1 MRLTL
6 RTMLAF
12 LDDILEPDDAEDVGK
27 KIEESE
33 FASNLVHRTR
43 DCMRRLRLGTPSLMG
58 RGLGGD
64 PNTVAE
70 YLDNTLP
77 AEQVPEFEKICL
89 ESDVHLAEVASCH
102 QILTL
107 VLGEP
112 AEIAAESRQRM
123 YQLATH
129 VDAPPIQHETAP
141 LTSPTAAPA
150 GPSAAAGARRARPE
164 VPDYLREPRRR
175 WWPVAAMVAVGA
187 LVAFGALAAFG
198 PAGFR
203 RQVATL
209 WQSPAAEE
217 EAAAASDDTDKQAA
231 DKKSSDQAPTDR
243 SEKAAAGEPHLAAD
257 APSVDTPTTEPATEP
272 TPAPNEISEPKAI
285 VPPAGAA
292 EDATAPTAPEPP
304 AATTPS
310 SDDADAPPPLAID
323 DASAPAT
330 QPAASPP
337 TDEAMPKDARAA
349 AAAPVRQEPADGFG
363 RFTSKKD
370 VLLRFDSAAANWPR
384 LASMSPL
391 AKGDQLMSL
400 PLFRPAITL
409 SSSITVQCDGPAKFE
424 LAGWSEAGVPIIA
437 IDYGKFLMLNGGKAA
452 NPLELKLG
460 DTDVQLTFVDP
471 ESEAA
476 LEVRHVLPPGQNPEA
491 GPAPLAVELYAK
503 SGTLRIRDGAA
514 ANELKAPPGNAW
526 PPVAESNPLAA
537 IFPSG

>member
-1 MRLTL
+1 M
-6 RTMLAF
+6 
-12 LDDILEPDDAEDVGK
+12 E
-27 KIEESE
+27 
-33 FASNLVHRTR
+33 
-43 DCMRRLRLGTPSLMG
+43 
-58 RGLGGD
+58 
-64 PNTVAE
+64 
-70 YLDNTLP
+70 
-77 AEQVPEFEKICL
+77 
-89 ESDVHLAEVASCH
+89 
-102 QILTL
+102 
-107 VLGEP
+107 
-112 AEIAAESRQRM
+112 
-123 YQLATH
+123 
-129 VDAPPIQHETAP
+129 
-141 LTSPTAAPA
+141 
-150 GPSAAAGARRARPE
+150 
-164 VPDYLREPRRR
+164 
-175 WWPVAAMVAVGA
+175 
-187 LVAFGALAAFG
+187 ALAAFG

-514 ANELKAPPGNAW
+514 ANELKAPARQRLATGRREQPTGGDFPKWVTDDAISEYERG
-526 PPVAESNPLAA
+526 ATAA
-537 IFPSG
+537 IEPLLQPDRPVELVMREESTHRRREVRTLAIRSLGYLGDFDACIEALNDKDERATWSAYFDELRQAVARGPETAARVRESYEKLAGPRPRSSTACCGATRPTICAKGPTPNWSTG